1 MMMVIYQMD
10 DLTAVKKQKAWLYIT
25 DTLINIYVISSQ
37 SDLGMDAYLQAAC
50 TDIQLG
56 KECYDHCQGSLRIAK
71 K

>member
-10 DLTAVKKQKAWLYIT
+10 DLTVVKKQKAWLYIT
-25 DTLINIYVISSQ
+25 DTLTNISIISSQ

-56 KECYDHCQGSLRIAK
+56 KECYDHCQGSLQIARM
-71 K
+71 